1 MEFFLLVFFGCF
13 AGITTVM
20 FGFGGGFVIV
30 PVIYHVISATH
41 PVNSAANQSAMHIA
55 VATSTCVMVLNAGLA
70 TFNQRKH
77 KELLL
82 PYIWP
87 MAGYIAIGGAAGALM
102 AECLSGLV
110 VRLAFVMY
118 LALTILDCLLR
129 RGFLVANASSIIKRL
144 SKKFIVFG
152 GFSIG
157 IVASILGVGGSVMTV
172 PILRRCGLEM
182 TYAAAGANALSLPVA
197 ISATMAYVFIAESK
211 EYNLGAWY
219 LGYVNIFYF
228 VCIVG
233 GALLGIKLSSQWA
246 DKIPDKLHASMY
258 VGLLIVFM
266 MAMIVK

>member
-30 PVIYHVISATH
+30 PVLYHVISATH
-41 PVNSAANQSAMHIA
+41 AVDTAVNQSAMHIA
-55 VATSTCVMVLNAGLA
+55 VATSTCVMIVNAALS

-77 KELLL
+77 RTLLL

-87 MAGYIAIGGAAGALM
+87 IAGYIAIGGAVGALI

-110 VRLAFVMY
+110 VRLAFVTY
-118 LALTILDCLLR
+118 LAVTILDCLLR
-129 RGFLVANASSIIKRL
+129 RGFLVANATSILKTL
-144 SKKFIVFG
+144 SKPFIVFG
-152 GFSIG
+152 GFGIG

-211 EYNLGAWY
+211 EYDLGTWY
-219 LGYVNIFYF
+219 LGYVNISYF
-228 VCIVG
+228 ACLVG
-233 GALLGIKLSSQWA
+233 GAVLGIKLSKRWV
-246 DKIPDKLHASMY
+246 DKVPDKLHASMY
-258 VGLLIVFM
+258 VGLLIAFM
-266 MAMIVK
+266 VMMVVK